1 MAFDRLKKIFGGSKP
16 PNPENVA
23 GVQNAEA
30 GQRQP
35 ARSASPRKRR
45 AKAAGSAS
53 RWASPYSRQPGLQK
67 EAIEAVRTEL
77 RKNPQA
83 YRTDK
88 LTLLEIAEKILGGK
102 LGLPRPARLRAHHI
116 FFMFTRPEGRQRAGV
131 TGACLVWKGAV
142 KGGAPTV
149 TTVNSQERRRLQVDA
164 RTYIIENPPKGRR
177 RRLRTIP
184 ENLCGN
190 PLCVNVRHVRMVPK
204 NPLSHQGQNHPRS
217 KFTDQLIVRMVRDY
231 NAGMTSREVG
241 DKYGMHWTYVEQ
253 IMRKEKRTEA
263 TEGLTIRGR
272 FGAR

>member
-1 MAFDRLKKIFGGSKP
+1 MAFDRLKRIFGGSKP
-16 PNPENVA
+16 PKTPSDTAHPATRNPVA
-23 GVQNAEA
+23 A
-30 GQRQP
+30 P
-35 ARSASPRKRR
+35 APGKTKRRRAPRTGRRSASPYVVRP
-45 AKAAGSAS
+45 S
-53 RWASPYSRQPGLQK
+53 LQK
-67 EAIEAVRTEL
+67 EAIEAVRKEIY
-77 RKNPQA
+77 KAPQR

-88 LTLLEIAEKILGGK
+88 LTLLEIAEKILQAR
-102 LGLPRPARLRAHHI
+102 LALPRPAQLRAHHI
-116 FFMFTRPEGRQRAGV
+116 FFMFTRAEGRQRKGV

-142 KGGAPTV
+142 RGGAPTV
-149 TTVNSQERRRLQVDA
+149 TTLNAQERRRMQVDA
-164 RTYIIENPPKGRR
+164 RVYIIENPPKGRR

-217 KFTDQLIVRMVRDY
+217 KFTDQVIVRMVRDY

-272 FGAR
+272 FGSR